1 MWESVIL
8 LLGYVLYI
16 AFMTKNEKVLTL
28 IPTPNLFLTL
38 TPNPNPNP
46 NH

>member
-28 IPTPNLFLTL
+28 TPTPTLFLTL
-38 TPNPNPNP
+38 TPNHNP

>member
-28 IPTPNLFLTL
+28 TPTPTLCLTL
-38 TPNPNPNP
+38 TPNPNP
-46 NH
+46 

>member
-28 IPTPNLFLTL
+28 TPTPTLFLTL
-38 TPNPNPNP
+38 TPNPNPS
-46 NH
+46 H

>member
-28 IPTPNLFLTL
+28 TPTPTLLLTL
-38 TPNPNPNP
+38 TPNPNPN
-46 NH
+46 H